1 MRISDW
7 SSDVCSSDLIVAGQ
21 AELGR
26 DEIRY
31 LRRDQLARSE
41 HPARVAQDAQLQREA
56 KTIVGAPAL
65 ADMPEILIA
74 EGIVP
79 QQLTLIDRQV
89 KQRPARSEAGRGGK
103 AVVSTCRTQGSPYH

>member
-7 SSDVCSSDLIVAGQ
+7 SSDVCSSDL

-89 KQRPARSEAGRGGK
+89 KQRLALSIGQGHATRH
-103 AVVSTCRTQGSPYH
+103 TCSLFFPSYGLR

>member
-1 MRISDW
+1 M
-7 SSDVCSSDLIVAGQ
+7 
-21 AELGR
+21 
-26 DEIRY
+26 
-31 LRRDQLARSE
+31 
-41 HPARVAQDAQLQREA
+41 QREA

-89 KQRPARSEAGRGGK
+89 KQRLALSIGQGHATRH
-103 AVVSTCRTQGSPYH
+103 TCSLFFPSYGLR

>member
-7 SSDVCSSDLIVAGQ
+7 SSDVCSSDL
-21 AELGR
+21 
-26 DEIRY
+26 
-31 LRRDQLARSE
+31 LARSE

-79 QQLTLIDRQV
+79 QQLTLIDRPV
-89 KQRPARSEAGRGGK
+89 KQSLALSIGQGHATRHTCSFFFPRYVLSYQLGRASGWER
-103 AVVSTCRTQGSPYH
+103 VSQYV

>member
-1 MRISDW
+1 MLGPGLRAR
-7 SSDVCSSDLIVAGQ
+7 CMEECIVAGQ

-56 KTIVGAPAL
+56 KTLVGAPEL

-89 KQRPARSEAGRGGK
+89 NQRLALSIGQGPATRHTCSLFFRRSGL
-103 AVVSTCRTQGSPYH
+103 S